1 MHLYTVEY
9 VPNIRIGAMYRLNI
23 VLYMLGGERGD
34 GKMINKIDRIK
45 ELTELLNKA
54 SDSYY
59 NTGDTIM
66 EDHEFDTLLEELC
79 SLEQETGFVM
89 VTSPTHKVG
98 YEVKSELKK
107 IKHNHLMLSLA
118 KTKNWNEFIRYF
130 DSKDA
135 IGMIKMDGITGSLR
149 YINGELV
156 SAETRGNGE
165 IGEDIFHNIKTVK
178 TVPQKIPYKDELI
191 VDGEIICTY
200 DDFEPFSTEYK
211 NPRNFASGSIRLLD
225 SNECVKRPLTF
236 VAWNVIKGFDNE
248 NSFLRKLVLIDE
260 LGFSVVPW
268 TSSFDW
274 DAKEFLVNKAKK
286 LGYPIDGLVGRF
298 DDIKYG
304 ESLGTTSHHSNA
316 AYAFKFYDELTETT
330 LRDVEWTLGR
340 TSVLTP
346 TAVFDS
352 VNIDGS
358 SVSRASLHN
367 ISIMK
372 NLGLTKNCTIRV
384 FKANQIIPQVDSA
397 DKDGDIPIKIP
408 TKCPVCGGATSIKQ
422 DNESEVLV
430 CTNPDCIGKKL
441 ARFTHFVSRK
451 CMNIDG
457 LSERTLEL
465 LISNNLIRNFRDI
478 YHLKEHVGK
487 LCTLDGMG
495 KKSVENLINSV
506 EKSRDVKLENFIA
519 ALGIPNIGLS
529 AAKAI
534 SKKFNGSHYDFV
546 LALANDNYDFS
557 QIDDFGEITN
567 KSLHDWWHSKDPMVG
582 LLPMEVNFIVEN
594 DTGSSSNLDGKSFC
608 ITGSLTHYA
617 NRDALVK
624 AIEDNGGKYVSSVSK
639 KTDYLINNDKNS
651 TSGKNKKAIDL
662 NIPIISEEDFLN
674 MIKNPS

>member
-304 ESLGTTSHHSNA
+304 ESLGTTSHHNNA

-352 VNIDGS
+352 VDIDGS

-495 KKSVENLINSV
+495 KKSVENLLNSI

-567 KSLHDWWHSKDPMVG
+567 KSLHDWWHSKDPMVE

-662 NIPIISEEDFLN
+662 SIPIISEEDFLN

>member
-1 MHLYTVEY
+1 M
-9 VPNIRIGAMYRLNI
+9 
-23 VLYMLGGERGD
+23 
-34 GKMINKIDRIK
+34 NKIDRIK
-45 ELTELLNKA
+45 ELVKLLNSA
-54 SDSYY
+54 SDIYY
-59 NTGDTIM
+59 NTSDTVM
-66 EDHEFDTLLEELC
+66 TDFEFDSLLKEL
-79 SLEQETGFVM
+79 SELEKETGFIM
-89 VTSPTHKVG
+89 TTSPTNNVG

-107 IKHNHLMLSLA
+107 IKHNHPMLSLS

-130 DSKDA
+130 GSKDV
-135 IGMIKMDGITGSLR
+135 IGMVKMDGITGSLH

-200 DDFEPFSTEYK
+200 EDFKPFSTEYK

-225 SNECVKRPLTF
+225 SNECAKRPLTF
-236 VAWNVIKGFDNE
+236 VAWNVIKGFDDE

-260 LGFSVVPW
+260 LGFTVVPW

-304 ESLGTTSHHSNA
+304 ESLGATSHHSNA
-316 AYAFKFYDELTETT
+316 AYAFKFGDETYETT
-330 LRDVEWTLGR
+330 LRGVEWNTTR
-340 TSVLTP
+340 TGIIAPVAIFDEVDLDGALT
-346 TAVFDS
+346 T
-352 VNIDGS
+352 
-358 SVSRASLHN
+358 RATLHN
-367 ISIMK
+367 LSIIEQLELGIGDTITVYRSNMVIPK
-372 NLGLTKNCTIRV
+372 IDNNLTRSNTL
-384 FKANQIIPQVDSA
+384 
-397 DKDGDIPIKIP
+397 KIP
-408 TKCPVCGGATSIKQ
+408 KTCPCCGKPTEVKYT
-422 DNESEVLV
+422 DNSKVLV
-430 CTNPDCIGKKL
+430 CTNPDCAAKKL

-457 LSERTLEL
+457 LSERTLEA
-465 LISNNLIRNFRDI
+465 LISNNLIKNFRDI
-478 YHLKEHVGK
+478 YHLNEHLDK
-487 LCTLDGMG
+487 LYAIDGMG
-495 KKSVENLINSV
+495 KKSVENLLNSI

-546 LALANDNYDFS
+546 HALSSGYDFS

-567 KSLHDWWHSKDPMVG
+567 KSLHDWWDSKDPMVE

-594 DTGSSSNLDGKSFC
+594 DASSNASLDGKSFC

-617 NRDALVK
+617 NRDAFVK
-624 AIEDNGGKYVSSVSK
+624 VIEDNGGKYVSSVSK
-639 KTDYLINNDKNS
+639 KTDYLINNDKTS

-662 NIPIISEEDFLN
+662 NIPIISEEDFIN
-674 MIKNPS
+674 MI

>member
-1 MHLYTVEY
+1 M
-9 VPNIRIGAMYRLNI
+9 
-23 VLYMLGGERGD
+23 
-34 GKMINKIDRIK
+34 NKIDRIK

-66 EDHEFDTLLEELC
+66 GDHEFDTLLEELC

-89 VTSPTHKVG
+89 ATSPTHKVG
-98 YEVKSELKK
+98 YEVKSELQKVT
-107 IKHNHLMLSLA
+107 HNHPMLSLA
-118 KTKNWNEFIRYF
+118 KTKDWNEFIIYF
-130 DSKDA
+130 GSKDV
-135 IGMIKMDGITGSLR
+135 IGMLKMDGLTCSLR
-149 YINGELV
+149 YVNGELV

-200 DDFEPFSTEYK
+200 EDFEPFSTEYK

-225 SNECVKRPLTF
+225 SNECAKRPLTF

-248 NSFLRKLVLIDE
+248 NSFLHKLVLIDE
-260 LGFSVVPW
+260 LGFTVVPW

-298 DDIKYG
+298 GDIKYG
-304 ESLGTTSHHSNA
+304 ESLGATSHHSNA
-316 AYAFKFYDELTETT
+316 AYAFKFGDETYETV
-330 LRDVEWTLGR
+330 LRDVEWNTTR
-340 TSVLTP
+340 TGIIAPV
-346 TAVFDS
+346 AVFDE
-352 VNIDGS
+352 VNLDGALTT
-358 SVSRASLHN
+358 RATLHN
-367 ISIMK
+367 LSIIEQLELGIGDTITVYRSNMVIPK
-372 NLGLTKNCTIRV
+372 IDDNLTRSNTL
-384 FKANQIIPQVDSA
+384 
-397 DKDGDIPIKIP
+397 KIP
-408 TKCPVCGGATSIKQ
+408 TVCPCCGHPTEVKYT
-422 DNESEVLV
+422 DNSKVLM
-430 CTNPDCIGKKL
+430 CTNPDCPAKKL

-465 LISNNLIRNFRDI
+465 LISNNLIKNFRDI

-495 KKSVENLINSV
+495 KKSVENLLNSI

-534 SKKFNGSHYDFV
+534 SKKFNGSHYDFI
-546 LALANDNYDFS
+546 LALSNDNYDFS

-567 KSLHDWWHSKDPMVG
+567 KSLHDWWHSKDPMVE
-582 LLPMEVNFIVEN
+582 LLPMEVNFIVE
-594 DTGSSSNLDGKSFC
+594 DTGSNANLDGKSFC

-624 AIEDNGGKYVSSVSK
+624 AIEDNGGKYASSVSK
-639 KTDYLINNDKNS
+639 KTDYLINNDKTS
-651 TSGKNKKAIDL
+651 TSGKNKKAMDL
-662 NIPIISEEDFLN
+662 NIPIISEEDFIN
-674 MIKNPS
+674 MIGGA

>member
-1 MHLYTVEY
+1 M
-9 VPNIRIGAMYRLNI
+9 
-23 VLYMLGGERGD
+23 
-34 GKMINKIDRIK
+34 NKIDRIK

-89 VTSPTHKVG
+89 ATSPTHKVG
-98 YEVKSELKK
+98 YEVKSELQKVT
-107 IKHNHLMLSLA
+107 HNHPMLSLA
-118 KTKNWNEFIRYF
+118 KTKDWNEFIIYF
-130 DSKDA
+130 GSKDV
-135 IGMIKMDGITGSLR
+135 IGMLKMDGLTCSLR
-149 YINGELV
+149 YVNGELV

-200 DDFEPFSTEYK
+200 EDFEPFSTEYK

-225 SNECVKRPLTF
+225 SNECAKRHLTF

-248 NSFLRKLVLIDE
+248 NSFLRKLVIIDE
-260 LGFSVVPW
+260 LGFTVVPW

-352 VNIDGS
+352 VDIDGS

-397 DKDGDIPIKIP
+397 DKDGDVSIKIP
-408 TKCPVCGGATSIKQ
+408 TKCPICGGVTSIKQ

-457 LSERTLEL
+457 LSEKTLSL
-465 LISNNLIRNFRDI
+465 LISNNLVKNFRDI
-478 YHLKEHVGK
+478 YHLKEHVCK

-495 KKSVENLINSV
+495 KKSVENLLNSI

-534 SKKFNGSHYDFV
+534 SKKFNGNHYDFIM
-546 LALANDNYDFS
+546 ALANDNYDFS

-567 KSLHDWWHSKDPMVG
+567 KSLHDWWHSKDPMVE

-608 ITGSLTHYA
+608 ITGSLTYYA

-662 NIPIISEEDFLN
+662 SIPIISEEDFLN

>member
-1 MHLYTVEY
+1 MS
-9 VPNIRIGAMYRLNI
+9 
-23 VLYMLGGERGD
+23 
-34 GKMINKIDRIK
+34 KIKRIK
-45 ELTELLNKA
+45 TLVTLLNKA
-54 SDSYY
+54 SDTYY
-59 NTGDTIM
+59 NTGNTIM
-66 EDHEFDTLLEELC
+66 EDREFDSLLEELR

-89 VTSPTHKVG
+89 ATSPTHKVG
-98 YEVKSELKK
+98 YEVKSELQKVT
-107 IKHNHLMLSLA
+107 HNHPMLSLA
-118 KTKNWNEFIRYF
+118 KTKDWDEFIKYF
-130 DSKDA
+130 WYKDV
-135 IGMIKMDGITGSLR
+135 IGMPKMDGLTCSLR
-149 YINGELV
+149 YIDGELV

-225 SNECVKRPLTF
+225 SNECAKRPLTF
-236 VAWNVIKGFDNE
+236 VAWNVIKGFDDE
-248 NSFLRKLVLIDE
+248 NRFLRKLVLIDE
-260 LGFSVVPW
+260 LGFTVVPW

-298 DDIKYG
+298 GDIKYG
-304 ESLGTTSHHSNA
+304 EGLGATSHHSNA
-316 AYAFKFYDELTETT
+316 AYAFKFGDETYETV
-330 LRDVEWTLGR
+330 LRGVEWNTTR
-340 TSVLTP
+340 TGIIAPV
-346 TAVFDS
+346 AVFDEVDLDGALTTRATLYNLS
-352 VNIDGS
+352 IIEQLELGIGDTITVYRSNMVIPKIDD
-358 SVSRASLHN
+358 
-367 ISIMK
+367 
-372 NLGLTKNCTIRV
+372 NLTRSNTL
-384 FKANQIIPQVDSA
+384 
-397 DKDGDIPIKIP
+397 KIP
-408 TKCPVCGGATSIKQ
+408 TTCPCCGYPTEVKYT
-422 DNESEVLV
+422 DNSKVLM
-430 CTNPDCIGKKL
+430 CTNPDCPAKKL

-465 LISNNLIRNFRDI
+465 LISNNLIKNFRDI
-478 YHLKEHVGK
+478 YHLKEHVDK

-495 KKSVENLINSV
+495 KKSVENLLNSI

-534 SKKFNGSHYDFV
+534 SKKFNGSHYYFV

-567 KSLHDWWHSKDPMVG
+567 KSLHDWWHSKDPMVE
-582 LLPMEVNFIVEN
+582 LLPMEVNFIVE
-594 DTGSSSNLDGKSFC
+594 DDAISSASLDGKSFC
-608 ITGSLTHYA
+608 ITGSLTHYT

-639 KTDYLINNDKNS
+639 KTDYLINNDKTS
-651 TSGKNKKAIDL
+651 TSGKNKKAMDL
-662 NIPIISEEDFLN
+662 NIPIISEEDFIN
-674 MIKNPS
+674 MIGGA

>member
-1 MHLYTVEY
+1 
-9 VPNIRIGAMYRLNI
+9 
-23 VLYMLGGERGD
+23 
-34 GKMINKIDRIK
+34 MINKIDRIK

-225 SNECVKRPLTF
+225 SNECVKRPLSF

-352 VNIDGS
+352 VDIDGS

-582 LLPMEVNFIVEN
+582 LLPIEVNFIVEN

-617 NRDALVK
+617 NRDVLVK

-674 MIKNPS
+674 MIKDPS

>member
-1 MHLYTVEY
+1 MGK
-9 VPNIRIGAMYRLNI
+9 IG
-23 VLYMLGGERGD
+23 
-34 GKMINKIDRIK
+34 RIK

-66 EDHEFDTLLEELC
+66 EDREYDSLLEELR

-89 VTSPTHKVG
+89 MASPTHKVG
-98 YEVKSELKK
+98 YEVKSELQKVA
-107 IKHNHLMLSLA
+107 HNHPMLSLA
-118 KTKNWNEFIRYF
+118 KTKDWNEFIIYF
-130 DSKDA
+130 GSKDV
-135 IGMIKMDGITGSLR
+135 IGMLKMDGLTCSLR
-149 YINGELV
+149 YVNGELV

-200 DDFEPFSTEYK
+200 EDFEPFSTEYK

-225 SNECVKRPLTF
+225 SNECAKRPLTF

-260 LGFSVVPW
+260 LGFTVVPW

-304 ESLGTTSHHSNA
+304 EGLGATSHHSNA
-316 AYAFKFYDELTETT
+316 AYAFKFGDETYETV
-330 LRDVEWTLGR
+330 LRDVEWNTTR
-340 TSVLTP
+340 TGIIAPVAIFDEVDLDGALT
-346 TAVFDS
+346 T
-352 VNIDGS
+352 
-358 SVSRASLHN
+358 RATLHN
-367 ISIMK
+367 LSIIEQLELGIGDTITVYRSNMVIPK
-372 NLGLTKNCTIRV
+372 IDDNLTRSNTL
-384 FKANQIIPQVDSA
+384 
-397 DKDGDIPIKIP
+397 KIP
-408 TKCPVCGGATSIKQ
+408 TVCPCCGHPTEVKYT
-422 DNESEVLV
+422 DNSKVLM
-430 CTNPDCIGKKL
+430 CTNPDCPAKKL

-465 LISNNLIRNFRDI
+465 LIYNNLIKNFRDI

-495 KKSVENLINSV
+495 KKSVENLLNSI

-534 SKKFNGSHYDFV
+534 SKKFNGSHYDFI
-546 LALANDNYDFS
+546 LALSNDNYDFS

-567 KSLHDWWHSKDPMVG
+567 KSLHDWWHSKDPMVE
-582 LLPMEVNFIVEN
+582 LLPMEVNFIVE
-594 DTGSSSNLDGKSFC
+594 DTGSNANLDGKSFC

-624 AIEDNGGKYVSSVSK
+624 AIDDNGGKYVSSVSK
-639 KTDYLINNDKNS
+639 KTDYLINNDKTS
-651 TSGKNKKAIDL
+651 TSGKNKKAMDL
-662 NIPIISEEDFLN
+662 NIPIISEEDFIN
-674 MIKNPS
+674 MIGGA

>member
-1 MHLYTVEY
+1 M
-9 VPNIRIGAMYRLNI
+9 
-23 VLYMLGGERGD
+23 
-34 GKMINKIDRIK
+34 NKIDRIK
-45 ELTELLNKA
+45 ELIELLNKA

-66 EDHEFDTLLEELC
+66 EDYEFDTLLEELR

-89 VTSPTHKVG
+89 ATSPTHKVG
-98 YEVKSELKK
+98 YEVKSELQKVA
-107 IKHNHLMLSLA
+107 HNHPMLSLA
-118 KTKNWNEFIRYF
+118 KTKDWNEFIQYF
-130 DSKDA
+130 CNKDV
-135 IGMIKMDGITGSLR
+135 IGMLKMDGLTCSLR

-165 IGEDIFHNIKTVK
+165 IGEDILHNIKTVK
-178 TVPQKIPYKDELI
+178 TVPQKISYKDELI

-225 SNECVKRPLTF
+225 SNECAKRPLTF

-260 LGFSVVPW
+260 LGFTVVPW

-298 DDIKYG
+298 CDIKYG
-304 ESLGTTSHHSNA
+304 ESLGATSHHSNA
-316 AYAFKFYDELTETT
+316 AYAFKFGDETYETV
-330 LRDVEWTLGR
+330 LRDVEWNTTR
-340 TSVLTP
+340 TGIIAPV
-346 TAVFDS
+346 AVFDE
-352 VNIDGS
+352 VDLDGALTT
-358 SVSRASLHN
+358 RATLHN
-367 ISIMK
+367 LSIIEQLELGIGDTITVYRSNMVIPK
-372 NLGLTKNCTIRV
+372 IDNNLTRSNT
-384 FKANQIIPQVDSA
+384 
-397 DKDGDIPIKIP
+397 IKIP
-408 TKCPVCGGATSIKQ
+408 KTCPCCGKPTEVKYT
-422 DNESEVLV
+422 DNSKVLM
-430 CTNPDCIGKKL
+430 CTNPDCAAKKL

-457 LSERTLEL
+457 LSEKTLSL
-465 LISNNLIRNFRDI
+465 LISNNLVKNFRDI

-495 KKSVENLINSV
+495 KKSVENLLNSI
-506 EKSRDVKLENFIA
+506 EKSRDVKLENFIT

-546 LALANDNYDFS
+546 MALANDNYDFS

-567 KSLHDWWHSKDPMVG
+567 KSLHDWWHSKDPMVE
-582 LLPMEVNFIVEN
+582 LLPMEVNFIV
-594 DTGSSSNLDGKSFC
+594 DDGAISSASLDGKSFC
-608 ITGSLTHYA
+608 ITGNLIHYA
-617 NRDALVK
+617 NRDTLVK
-624 AIEDNGGKYVSSVSK
+624 VIEDNGGKYVSSVSK

-662 NIPIISEEDFLN
+662 SIPIISEEDFLN

>member
-1 MHLYTVEY
+1 M
-9 VPNIRIGAMYRLNI
+9 
-23 VLYMLGGERGD
+23 
-34 GKMINKIDRIK
+34 NKIDRIK
-45 ELTELLNKA
+45 ELTGLLNKA

-79 SLEQETGFVM
+79 ALEQETGFVM
-89 VTSPTHKVG
+89 ATSPTHKVG
-98 YEVKSELKK
+98 YEVKSELQKVT
-107 IKHNHLMLSLA
+107 HNHPMLSLA
-118 KTKNWNEFIRYF
+118 KTKDWNEFIIYF
-130 DSKDA
+130 GSKDV
-135 IGMIKMDGITGSLR
+135 IGMLKMDGLTCSLR
-149 YINGELV
+149 YVNGELV

-165 IGEDIFHNIKTVK
+165 IGEDILHNIKTVN

-200 DDFEPFSTEYK
+200 DDFKPFSTEYK

-225 SNECVKRPLTF
+225 SNECAKRPLTF
-236 VAWNVIKGFDNE
+236 VTWNVIKGFDNE

-260 LGFSVVPW
+260 LGFTVVPW

-304 ESLGTTSHHSNA
+304 EGLGATSHHSNA
-316 AYAFKFYDELTETT
+316 AYAFKFGDETYETV
-330 LRDVEWTLGR
+330 LRDVEWNTTR
-340 TSVLTP
+340 TGIIAPVALFDEIDLDGALT
-346 TAVFDS
+346 T
-352 VNIDGS
+352 
-358 SVSRASLHN
+358 RATLHN
-367 ISIMK
+367 LSIIEQLELGIGDTITVYRSNMVIPK
-372 NLGLTKNCTIRV
+372 IDDNLTRSNTL
-384 FKANQIIPQVDSA
+384 
-397 DKDGDIPIKIP
+397 KIP
-408 TKCPVCGGATSIKQ
+408 TVCPCCGHPTEVKYT
-422 DNESEVLV
+422 DNSKVLM
-430 CTNPDCIGKKL
+430 CTNPDCPAKKL

-465 LISNNLIRNFRDI
+465 LISNNLIKNFRDI

-495 KKSVENLINSV
+495 KKSVENLLNSI

-519 ALGIPNIGLS
+519 ALGIPNIGIS

-534 SKKFNGSHYDFV
+534 SKKFNGSHYDFI
-546 LALANDNYDFS
+546 LALSNDNYDFS

-567 KSLHDWWHSKDPMVG
+567 KSLHDWWHSKDPMVE
-582 LLPMEVNFIVEN
+582 LLPMEVNFIVE
-594 DTGSSSNLDGKSFC
+594 DTGSNANLDGKSFC

-624 AIEDNGGKYVSSVSK
+624 TIEDNGGKYVSSVSK
-639 KTDYLINNDKNS
+639 KTDYLINNDKTS
-651 TSGKNKKAIDL
+651 TSGKNKKAMDL
-662 NIPIISEEDFLN
+662 NIPIISEEDFIN
-674 MIKNPS
+674 MIGGA

>member
-1 MHLYTVEY
+1 MEK
-9 VPNIRIGAMYRLNI
+9 IG
-23 VLYMLGGERGD
+23 
-34 GKMINKIDRIK
+34 RIK

-54 SDSYY
+54 ADAYY
-59 NTGDTIM
+59 NTGNTIM
-66 EDHEFDTLLEELC
+66 EDYEFDALLEELR

-89 VTSPTHKVG
+89 MASPTHKVG
-98 YEVKSELKK
+98 YEVKSELQKVT
-107 IKHNHLMLSLA
+107 HNHHMLSLA
-118 KTKNWNEFIRYF
+118 KTKDWNEFIIYF
-130 DSKDA
+130 GSKDV
-135 IGMIKMDGITGSLR
+135 IGMLKMDGLTCSLR
-149 YINGELV
+149 YVNGELV

-200 DDFEPFSTEYK
+200 EDFEPFSTEYK

-225 SNECVKRPLTF
+225 SNECAKRPLTF

-260 LGFSVVPW
+260 LGFTVVPW

-304 ESLGTTSHHSNA
+304 EGLGATSHHSNA
-316 AYAFKFYDELTETT
+316 AYAFKFGDETYETV
-330 LRDVEWTLGR
+330 LRDVEWNTTR
-340 TSVLTP
+340 TGIIAPV
-346 TAVFDS
+346 AVFDE
-352 VNIDGS
+352 VDLDGALTT
-358 SVSRASLHN
+358 RATLHN
-367 ISIMK
+367 LSIIEQLE
-372 NLGLTKNCTIRV
+372 LGIGDTITVYRSNMV
-384 FKANQIIPQVDSA
+384 IPKIDDNITRSNTL
-397 DKDGDIPIKIP
+397 KIP
-408 TKCPVCGGATSIKQ
+408 TVCPCCGHPTEVKYT
-422 DNESEVLV
+422 DNSKVLM
-430 CTNPDCIGKKL
+430 CTNPDCPAKKL

-465 LISNNLIRNFRDI
+465 LISNNLIKNFRDI

-487 LCTLDGMG
+487 LCTIDGMG
-495 KKSVENLINSV
+495 KKSVENLLNSI

-534 SKKFNGSHYDFV
+534 SKKFNGSNYDFI
-546 LALANDNYDFS
+546 LALSNDNYDFS

-567 KSLHDWWHSKDPMVG
+567 KSLHDWWHSKDPIVE
-582 LLPMEVNFIVEN
+582 LLPMEVNFIV
-594 DTGSSSNLDGKSFC
+594 DDSAISSASLDGKSFC
-608 ITGSLTHYA
+608 ITGNLIHYA
-617 NRDALVK
+617 NRDTLVK
-624 AIEDNGGKYVSSVSK
+624 VIEDNGGKYVSSVSK

-662 NIPIISEEDFLN
+662 SIPIISEEDFLN

>member
-1 MHLYTVEY
+1 M
-9 VPNIRIGAMYRLNI
+9 G
-23 VLYMLGGERGD
+23 
-34 GKMINKIDRIK
+34 KIDRIK

-66 EDHEFDTLLEELC
+66 EDREYDSLLEELR

-89 VTSPTHKVG
+89 MASPTHKVG
-98 YEVKSELKK
+98 YEVKSELQKVA
-107 IKHNHLMLSLA
+107 HNHPMLSLA
-118 KTKNWNEFIRYF
+118 KTKDWNEFIRYF
-130 DSKDA
+130 GNKDV
-135 IGMIKMDGITGSLR
+135 IGMLKMDGLTCSLR
-149 YINGELV
+149 YVNGELV

-200 DDFEPFSTEYK
+200 EDFEPFSTEYK

-225 SNECVKRPLTF
+225 SNECAKRPLTF

-260 LGFSVVPW
+260 LGFTVVPW

-304 ESLGTTSHHSNA
+304 EGLGATSHHSNA
-316 AYAFKFYDELTETT
+316 AYAFKFGDETYETV
-330 LRDVEWTLGR
+330 LRDVEWNTTR
-340 TSVLTP
+340 TGIIAPV
-346 TAVFDS
+346 AVFDE
-352 VNIDGS
+352 VDLDGALTT
-358 SVSRASLHN
+358 RATLHN
-367 ISIMK
+367 LSIIEQLELGIGDTITVYRSNMVIPK
-372 NLGLTKNCTIRV
+372 IDDNLTRSNTL
-384 FKANQIIPQVDSA
+384 
-397 DKDGDIPIKIP
+397 KIP
-408 TKCPVCGGATSIKQ
+408 TVCPCCGHPTEVKYT
-422 DNESEVLV
+422 DNSKVLM
-430 CTNPDCIGKKL
+430 CTNPDCPAKKL

-465 LISNNLIRNFRDI
+465 LIYNNLIKNFRDI

-495 KKSVENLINSV
+495 KKSVENLLNSI

-534 SKKFNGSHYDFV
+534 SKKFNGSHYDFI
-546 LALANDNYDFS
+546 LALSNDNYDFS

-567 KSLHDWWHSKDPMVG
+567 KSLHDWWHSKDPMVE
-582 LLPMEVNFIVEN
+582 LLPMEVNFIVE
-594 DTGSSSNLDGKSFC
+594 DTGSNANLDGKSFC

-624 AIEDNGGKYVSSVSK
+624 AIDDNGGKYVSSVSK
-639 KTDYLINNDKNS
+639 KTDYLINNDKTS
-651 TSGKNKKAIDL
+651 TSGKNKKAMDL
-662 NIPIISEEDFLN
+662 NIPIISEEDFIN
-674 MIKNPS
+674 MIGGA

>member
-1 MHLYTVEY
+1 M
-9 VPNIRIGAMYRLNI
+9 
-23 VLYMLGGERGD
+23 
-34 GKMINKIDRIK
+34 NKIDKIK

-66 EDHEFDTLLEELC
+66 EDREYDSLLEELR

-89 VTSPTHKVG
+89 MASPTHKVG
-98 YEVKSELKK
+98 YEVKSELQKVT
-107 IKHNHLMLSLA
+107 HNHPMLSLA
-118 KTKNWNEFIRYF
+118 KTKDWNEFIRYF
-130 DSKDA
+130 GNKDV
-135 IGMIKMDGITGSLR
+135 IGMEKMDGLTCSLR
-149 YINGELV
+149 YIDGELV

-165 IGEDIFHNIKTVK
+165 VGEDILHNIKTVK

-200 DDFEPFSTEYK
+200 QDFEPFSTEYK

-225 SNECVKRPLTF
+225 SNECAKRPLTF
-236 VAWNVIKGFDNE
+236 VVWNIIKGFDDE
-248 NSFLRKLVLIDE
+248 NNFLRKLVLVDG
-260 LGFSVVPW
+260 LGFTVVPW

-274 DAKEFLVNKAKK
+274 DAKEFLINKAKK

-298 DDIKYG
+298 GDIKYG
-304 ESLGTTSHHSNA
+304 ESLGSTSHHSNA
-316 AYAFKFYDELTETT
+316 AYAFKFGDETYETV
-330 LRDVEWTLGR
+330 LRGVEWNTTR
-340 TSVLTP
+340 TGVIAP
-346 TAVFDS
+346 VAVFDE
-352 VNIDGS
+352 VDLDGALTT
-358 SVSRASLHN
+358 RATLHN
-367 ISIMK
+367 LSIIEQLELGIGDTITVYRSNMVIPK
-372 NLGLTKNCTIRV
+372 IDDNLTRSNTL
-384 FKANQIIPQVDSA
+384 
-397 DKDGDIPIKIP
+397 KIP
-408 TKCPVCGGATSIKQ
+408 TVCPCCDHPTEVKYT
-422 DNESEVLV
+422 DNSKVLM
-430 CTNPDCIGKKL
+430 CTNPDCPAKKL

-457 LSERTLEL
+457 LSSATLEL

-478 YHLKEHVGK
+478 YHLKEHVSK
-487 LCTLDGMG
+487 LCTIDGMG
-495 KKSVENLINSV
+495 KKSVENLLNNI
-506 EKSRDVKLENFIA
+506 EKSRSVKLENFIA

-567 KSLHDWWHSKDPMVG
+567 KSLHDWWHSKDPMVE

-639 KTDYLINNDKNS
+639 KIDYLINNDKTS
-651 TSGKNKKAIDL
+651 ISGKNKKAINL
-662 NIPIISEEDFLN
+662 SIPIISEEDFLN

>member
-1 MHLYTVEY
+1 M
-9 VPNIRIGAMYRLNI
+9 
-23 VLYMLGGERGD
+23 
-34 GKMINKIDRIK
+34 NKIDRIK

-66 EDHEFDTLLEELC
+66 EDHEFDTLLEELR

-89 VTSPTHKVG
+89 ATSPTHKVG
-98 YEVKSELKK
+98 YEVKSELQKVP
-107 IKHNHLMLSLA
+107 HNHPMLSLA
-118 KTKNWNEFIRYF
+118 KTKDWDEFIVYF
-130 DSKDA
+130 GSKDV
-135 IGMIKMDGITGSLR
+135 IGMLKMDGLTCSLR
-149 YINGELV
+149 YVNGELV

-200 DDFEPFSTEYK
+200 QDFEPFSTEYK

-225 SNECVKRPLTF
+225 SNECAKRPLTF

-248 NSFLRKLVLIDE
+248 NNFLRKLVLIDE
-260 LGFSVVPW
+260 LGFTVVPW
-268 TSSFDW
+268 TSSFDC
-274 DAKEFLVNKAKK
+274 DAKEFLVNKAKR

-298 DDIKYG
+298 GDIKYG
-304 ESLGTTSHHSNA
+304 EGLGATSHHSNA

-352 VNIDGS
+352 VDIDGS

-397 DKDGDIPIKIP
+397 DKDGGVPITIP
-408 TKCPVCGGATSIKQ
+408 TKCPVCGGETSIKQ

-430 CTNPDCIGKKL
+430 CTNPDCVGKKL

-465 LISNNLIRNFRDI
+465 LISSNLIRNFCDI
-478 YHLKEHVGK
+478 YHLNEHVGK
-487 LCTLDGMG
+487 LCTIDGMG

-662 NIPIISEEDFLN
+662 SIPIISEEDFLN

>member
-1 MHLYTVEY
+1 M
-9 VPNIRIGAMYRLNI
+9 
-23 VLYMLGGERGD
+23 
-34 GKMINKIDRIK
+34 NKIDRIK

-66 EDHEFDTLLEELC
+66 EDYEFDTLLEELR

-89 VTSPTHKVG
+89 ATSPTHKVG

-130 DSKDA
+130 GSKDV
-135 IGMIKMDGITGSLR
+135 IGMLKMDGLTCSLR
-149 YINGELV
+149 YVNGELV

-178 TVPQKIPYKDELI
+178 TVPQKITYKDELV

-200 DDFEPFSTEYK
+200 EDFEPFSTEYK

-225 SNECVKRPLTF
+225 SNECAKRPLTF

-248 NSFLRKLVLIDE
+248 NIFLRKLVLIDE
-260 LGFSVVPW
+260 LGFTVVPW

-316 AYAFKFYDELTETT
+316 AYAFKFGDETYETV
-330 LRDVEWTLGR
+330 LRDVEWNTTR
-340 TSVLTP
+340 TGIIAPV
-346 TAVFDS
+346 AVFDE
-352 VNIDGS
+352 VDLDGALTT
-358 SVSRASLHN
+358 RATLHN
-367 ISIMK
+367 LSIIEQLELGIGDTITVYRSNMVIPK
-372 NLGLTKNCTIRV
+372 IEDNLTRSNTL
-384 FKANQIIPQVDSA
+384 
-397 DKDGDIPIKIP
+397 KIP
-408 TKCPVCGGATSIKQ
+408 TTCQCCGYPTEVKYT
-422 DNESEVLV
+422 DNSKVLM
-430 CTNPDCIGKKL
+430 CTNPDCPAKKL

-457 LSERTLEL
+457 LSEKTLSL
-465 LISNNLIRNFRDI
+465 LISNNLVKNFRDI

-495 KKSVENLINSV
+495 KKSVENLLNSI

-567 KSLHDWWHSKDPMVG
+567 KSLHDWWHSKDPMVE
-582 LLPMEVNFIVEN
+582 LLPMEVNFIV
-594 DTGSSSNLDGKSFC
+594 DDGAISSASLDGKSFC
-608 ITGSLTHYA
+608 ITGNLIHYA
-617 NRDALVK
+617 NRDTLVK
-624 AIEDNGGKYVSSVSK
+624 VIEDNGGKYVSSVSK

-662 NIPIISEEDFLN
+662 SIPIISEEDFLN

>member
-1 MHLYTVEY
+1 M
-9 VPNIRIGAMYRLNI
+9 G
-23 VLYMLGGERGD
+23 
-34 GKMINKIDRIK
+34 KIDRIK

-54 SDSYY
+54 SDLYY

-66 EDHEFDTLLEELC
+66 EDREYDSLLEELRY
-79 SLEQETGFVM
+79 LEQETGFVM
-89 VTSPTHKVG
+89 MASPTHKVG
-98 YEVKSELKK
+98 YEVKSELQKVA
-107 IKHNHLMLSLA
+107 HNHPMLSLA
-118 KTKNWNEFIRYF
+118 KTKDWNEFIRYF
-130 DSKDA
+130 GNKDV
-135 IGMIKMDGITGSLR
+135 IGMLKMDGLTCSLR
-149 YINGELV
+149 YVNGELV

-165 IGEDIFHNIKTVK
+165 IGEDILHNIKTVK

-200 DDFEPFSTEYK
+200 EDFEPFSTEYK

-225 SNECVKRPLTF
+225 SNECAKRPLTF

-260 LGFSVVPW
+260 LGFTVVPW

-304 ESLGTTSHHSNA
+304 EGLGATSHHSNA
-316 AYAFKFYDELTETT
+316 AYAFKFGDETYETV
-330 LRDVEWTLGR
+330 LRDVEWNTTR
-340 TSVLTP
+340 TGIIAPV
-346 TAVFDS
+346 AVFDE
-352 VNIDGS
+352 VDLDGALTT
-358 SVSRASLHN
+358 RATLHN
-367 ISIMK
+367 LSIIEQLELGIGDTITVYRSNMVIPK
-372 NLGLTKNCTIRV
+372 IDDNLTRSNTL
-384 FKANQIIPQVDSA
+384 
-397 DKDGDIPIKIP
+397 KIP
-408 TKCPVCGGATSIKQ
+408 TVCPCCGHPTEVKYT
-422 DNESEVLV
+422 DNSKVLM
-430 CTNPDCIGKKL
+430 CTNPDCPAKKL

-465 LISNNLIRNFRDI
+465 LISNNLIKNFRDI

-495 KKSVENLINSV
+495 KKSVENLLNSI

-534 SKKFNGSHYDFV
+534 SKKFNGSHYDFI
-546 LALANDNYDFS
+546 LALSNDNYDFS

-567 KSLHDWWHSKDPMVG
+567 KSLHDWWHSKDPMVE
-582 LLPMEVNFIVEN
+582 LLPMEVNFIVE
-594 DTGSSSNLDGKSFC
+594 DTGSNANLDGKSFC

-624 AIEDNGGKYVSSVSK
+624 AIDDNGGKYVSSVSK
-639 KTDYLINNDKNS
+639 KTDYLINNDKTS
-651 TSGKNKKAIDL
+651 TSGKNKKAMDL
-662 NIPIISEEDFLN
+662 NIPIISEEDFIN
-674 MIKNPS
+674 MIGGA

>member
-1 MHLYTVEY
+1 MEK
-9 VPNIRIGAMYRLNI
+9 IG
-23 VLYMLGGERGD
+23 
-34 GKMINKIDRIK
+34 RIK

-54 SDSYY
+54 SDAYY
-59 NTGDTIM
+59 NTGNTIM
-66 EDHEFDTLLEELC
+66 EDREYDSLLEELR

-89 VTSPTHKVG
+89 MASPTHKVG
-98 YEVKSELKK
+98 YEVKSELQKVA
-107 IKHNHLMLSLA
+107 HNHPMLSLA
-118 KTKNWNEFIRYF
+118 KTKDWNEFIIYF
-130 DSKDA
+130 GNKDV
-135 IGMIKMDGITGSLR
+135 IGMLKMDGLTCSLR
-149 YINGELV
+149 YIDGELI

-236 VAWNVIKGFDNE
+236 VAWNVIKGCDNE

-260 LGFSVVPW
+260 LGFTVVPW

-304 ESLGTTSHHSNA
+304 ESLGATSHHSNA
-316 AYAFKFYDELTETT
+316 AYAFKFGDETYETV
-330 LRDVEWTLGR
+330 LRGVEWNTTR
-340 TSVLTP
+340 TGIIAPV
-346 TAVFDS
+346 AVFDE
-352 VNIDGS
+352 VDLDGALTT
-358 SVSRASLHN
+358 RATLHN
-367 ISIMK
+367 LSIIEQLELGIGDTITVYRSNMVIPK
-372 NLGLTKNCTIRV
+372 IDDNLTRSNTL
-384 FKANQIIPQVDSA
+384 
-397 DKDGDIPIKIP
+397 KIP
-408 TKCPVCGGATSIKQ
+408 TVCPCCGHPTEVKYT
-422 DNESEVLV
+422 DNSKVLM
-430 CTNPDCIGKKL
+430 CTNPDCPAKKL

-465 LISNNLIRNFRDI
+465 LISNNLIKNFRDI

-495 KKSVENLINSV
+495 KKSVENLLNSI

-534 SKKFNGSHYDFV
+534 SKKFNGSHYDFI
-546 LALANDNYDFS
+546 LALSNDNYDFS

-567 KSLHDWWHSKDPMVG
+567 KSLHDWWHSKDPMVE
-582 LLPMEVNFIVEN
+582 LLPMEVNFIVE
-594 DTGSSSNLDGKSFC
+594 DTGSNASLDGKSFC

-624 AIEDNGGKYVSSVSK
+624 AIDDNGGKYVSSVSK
-639 KTDYLINNDKNS
+639 KTDYLINNDKTS
-651 TSGKNKKAIDL
+651 TSGKNKKAMDL
-662 NIPIISEEDFLN
+662 NIPIISEEDFIN
-674 MIKNPS
+674 MIGGA

>member
-1 MHLYTVEY
+1 MS
-9 VPNIRIGAMYRLNI
+9 
-23 VLYMLGGERGD
+23 
-34 GKMINKIDRIK
+34 KIEKIK
-45 ELTELLNKA
+45 ELTGLLNKA
-54 SDSYY
+54 SDTYY
-59 NTGDTIM
+59 NTGNTIM
-66 EDHEFDTLLEELC
+66 EDREFDTLVEELRN
-79 SLEQETGFVM
+79 LEQETGFVM
-89 VTSPTHKVG
+89 ATSPTHKVG
-98 YEVKSELKK
+98 YEVKSELQKVA
-107 IKHNHLMLSLA
+107 HNHPMLSLA
-118 KTKNWNEFIRYF
+118 KTKDWNEFVQYF
-130 DSKDA
+130 CNKDV
-135 IGMIKMDGITGSLR
+135 IGMLKMDGLTCSLR

-165 IGEDIFHNIKTVK
+165 IGEDILHNIKTVK

-200 DDFEPFSTEYK
+200 QDFEPFSTEYK

-225 SNECVKRPLTF
+225 SNECAKRPLTF
-236 VAWNVIKGFDNE
+236 VSWNVIKGFDDE

-260 LGFSVVPW
+260 LGFTVVPW

-304 ESLGTTSHHSNA
+304 ESLGATSHHSNA
-316 AYAFKFYDELTETT
+316 AYAFKFGDETYETT
-330 LRDVEWTLGR
+330 LRGVEWNTTR
-340 TSVLTP
+340 TGIIAPVAIFDEVDLDGALT
-346 TAVFDS
+346 T
-352 VNIDGS
+352 
-358 SVSRASLHN
+358 RATLHN
-367 ISIMK
+367 LSIIEQLELGIGDTITVYRSNMVIPK
-372 NLGLTKNCTIRV
+372 IDNNLTRSNTL
-384 FKANQIIPQVDSA
+384 
-397 DKDGDIPIKIP
+397 KIP
-408 TKCPVCGGATSIKQ
+408 KTCPCCGKPTEVKYT
-422 DNESEVLV
+422 DNSKVLM
-430 CTNPDCIGKKL
+430 CTNPDCAAKKL

-457 LSERTLEL
+457 LSERTLEA
-465 LISNNLIRNFRDI
+465 LISNNLIKNFRDI
-478 YHLKEHVGK
+478 YHLNEHLDK
-487 LCTLDGMG
+487 LYTIDGMG
-495 KKSVENLINSV
+495 KKSVENLLNSI

-567 KSLHDWWHSKDPMVG
+567 KSLHDWWHSKDPMIE
-582 LLPMEVNFIVEN
+582 LLPIEVNFIVEN

-617 NRDALVK
+617 NRNALVK

-639 KTDYLINNDKNS
+639 KIDYLINNDKTS
-651 TSGKNKKAIDL
+651 ISGKNKKAIDL
-662 NIPIISEEDFLN
+662 SIPIISEEDFLN

>member
-1 MHLYTVEY
+1 M
-9 VPNIRIGAMYRLNI
+9 
-23 VLYMLGGERGD
+23 
-34 GKMINKIDRIK
+34 NKIDRIK

-89 VTSPTHKVG
+89 MASPTHKVG
-98 YEVKSELKK
+98 YEVKSELQKVA
-107 IKHNHLMLSLA
+107 HNHPMLSLA
-118 KTKNWNEFIRYF
+118 KTKDWNEFIRYF
-130 DSKDA
+130 GNKDV
-135 IGMIKMDGITGSLR
+135 IGMLKMDGLTCSLR
-149 YINGELV
+149 YIDGELI

-200 DDFEPFSTEYK
+200 EDFEPFSTEYK

-225 SNECVKRPLTF
+225 SNECAKRPLTF

-260 LGFSVVPW
+260 LGFTVVPW

-352 VNIDGS
+352 VDIDGS

-397 DKDGDIPIKIP
+397 DKDGDVPIKIP
-408 TKCPVCGGATSIKQ
+408 TKCPVCGGETSIKQ

-430 CTNPDCIGKKL
+430 CTNPDCVGKKL

-495 KKSVENLINSV
+495 KKSVENLLNSI

-567 KSLHDWWHSKDPMVG
+567 KSLHDWWHSKDPMVE

-662 NIPIISEEDFLN
+662 SIPIISEEDFLN